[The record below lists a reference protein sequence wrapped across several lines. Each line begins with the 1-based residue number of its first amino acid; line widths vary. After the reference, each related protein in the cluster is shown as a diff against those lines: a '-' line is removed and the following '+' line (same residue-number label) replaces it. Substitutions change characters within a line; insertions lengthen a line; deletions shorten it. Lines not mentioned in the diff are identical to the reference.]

1 MSTIYTINGK
11 VLKNV
16 TTGKWLAKK
25 EAPAGFVMNGSNAT
39 ITATSSYNWVSWESP
54 SYPNGGYNGNGKQ
67 FILVNTNSEA
77 PHISGQM
84 IYSTST
90 TGSGPTAITSTDIL
104 KLGTSTGTMSD
115 NMAGG
120 DYGKYL
126 NIPFGIGISVADL
139 QAYLENFS
147 ITIVDP

>member
-16 TTGKWLAKK
+16 TTGRWLTKK
-25 EAPAGFVMNGSNAT
+25 EAPAGFVMNGSNAI
-39 ITATSSYNWVSWESP
+39 ITRDSNYNWVSWESP
-54 SYPNGGYNGNGKQ
+54 SYPNSYNGNGKQ
-67 FILVNTNSEA
+67 FIIVNTNSNA
-77 PHISGQM
+77 PQISGRLM
-84 IYSTST
+84 YATSAT
-90 TGSGPTAITSTDIL
+90 TLGPTAINSTDIL
-104 KLGTSTGTMSD
+104 TLGTSTGTMSD

-126 NIPFGIGISVADL
+126 SIPFGIGIMVDQL
-139 QAYLENFS
+139 QAYLANFS